1 MPLVVLPV
9 GVSSLEIMRKIPFS
23 SSKSTSPKIKWT
35 QAKVIHINKIMDK
48 STPNMA
54 QISLIIL
61 FIIYYISIPMT
72 ERKIVVPAEE
82 FYGYNLHRQ
91 KYHVW
96 CEN

>member
-1 MPLVVLPV
+1 
-9 GVSSLEIMRKIPFS
+9 
-23 SSKSTSPKIKWT
+23 
-35 QAKVIHINKIMDK
+35 MDK

-96 CEN
+96 CENWKCSENSA